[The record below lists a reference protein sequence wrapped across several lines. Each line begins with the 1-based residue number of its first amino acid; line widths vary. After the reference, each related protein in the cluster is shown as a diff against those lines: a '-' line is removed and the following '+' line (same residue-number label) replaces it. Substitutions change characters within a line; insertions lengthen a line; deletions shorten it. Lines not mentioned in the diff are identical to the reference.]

1 MNLYQLPQAVRDAI
15 EDLCDEQGEISPDAE
30 ARLDALQ
37 VEHGFDYEA
46 VFAALQEREALAAAA
61 KAEAKRVAEIAARY
75 QRQADRLD
83 SFLVQR
89 MDMAKLKRL
98 RTKLGTIWPQDAS
111 RPSIRWSGGGD
122 IPTEFQRVKTLV
134 ELDSDKAL
142 EEWKRAGELPAGF
155 EVSRSRSIRV
165 R

>member
-1 MNLYQLPQAVRDAI
+1 MNLYELPNAI
-15 EDLCDEQGEISPDAE
+15 RQSLEELCDEQGEINADAE
-30 ARLDALQ
+30 ARLDELQ
-37 VEHGFDYEA
+37 VEFGDKCEA
-46 VFAALQEREALAAAA
+46 LVAVIQERKAFATAAAQ
-61 KAEAKRVAEIAARY
+61 EAKRLNDIASGHERSAK
-75 QRQADRLD
+75 RLGD
-83 SFLVQR
+83 YLVR
-89 MDMAKLKRL
+89 CLDDAGVPKLK
-98 RTKLGTIWPQDAS
+98 TKLGTIWPQDAS

-122 IPTEFQRVKTLV
+122 IPTEFQRVKTVV